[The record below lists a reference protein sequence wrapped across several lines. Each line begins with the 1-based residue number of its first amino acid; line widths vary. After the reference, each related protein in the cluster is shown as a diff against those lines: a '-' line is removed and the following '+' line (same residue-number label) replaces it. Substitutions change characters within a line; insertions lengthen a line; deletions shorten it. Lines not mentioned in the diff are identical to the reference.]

1 MKSIKMVV
9 LVVVAVFGM
18 SFTAIMLSILFS
30 SLGISLIANAQ
41 TLQCDT
47 PVQKAK
53 CQADLA
59 QAEAE
64 AKAAQAQ
71 LVSAQAESSSLK
83 RDINVLDAKIKV
95 AQANIKA
102 KNLLIQTL
110 GNDITQK
117 QSHIND
123 LEGHVSR
130 GKETLATILRKTNE
144 IDADTLPE
152 VILSQS
158 SVAGFFQDLD
168 TFQSVREGLKTT
180 FDQLRSDEAQTTALK
195 DALDKRKNT
204 ESDAR
209 YAIQLEQK
217 NIQSDQT
224 QKTQLLNISK
234 GNEKAYGTLL
244 AQKQAKAA
252 QIRAAL
258 FQLAGAKAIPF
269 GDALSYANAASKK
282 TGVRPALILGIIK
295 QESNLGSNVGTC
307 YMTDPVTG
315 AGISVKS
322 GKSVSS
328 VMKPTRDVA
337 PFMAVTSALGLD
349 YRNTPVSCPLSIGYG
364 GAMGPAQF
372 IASTWVGIVDQV
384 TAALGISGQAN
395 PWNPAHAFMASALL
409 LGEKGASR
417 GGYTAERNAACGYY
431 GGGST
436 CRSSNGSTGYGNS
449 VLSYATGFQQDIDQ
463 LVGL

>member
-1 MKSIKMVV
+1 MISKDKNHSNSVFLLAVV
-9 LVVVAVFGM
+9 FSVYFLINP
-18 SFTAIMLSILFS
+18 AI
-30 SLGISLIANAQ
+30 NVHAQ
-41 TLQCDT
+41 TLQCVT
-47 PVQKAK
+47 PDQKAQ

-71 LVSAQAESSSLK
+71 LDTAQAQSSSLK
-83 RDINVLDAKIKV
+83 QAITVLDAKIKV

-110 GNDITQK
+110 GYDITQK

-123 LEGHVSR
+123 LEGHIAK
-130 GKETLATILRKTNE
+130 GKETLSQILVKTNE
-144 IDADTLPE
+144 IDSASLPE
-152 VILSQS
+152 LLLSQN
-158 SVAGFFQDLD
+158 SVTGFFQNLD
-168 TFQSVREGLKTT
+168 SFQSVREGLATT
-180 FDQLRSDEAQTTALK
+180 FNQLQSDEASTSAEKNALET
-195 DALDKRKNT
+195 RQNT
-204 ESDAR
+204 EMDAK
-209 YAIQLEQK
+209 YAIQQEQK
-217 NIQSDQT
+217 NIQGDQT
-224 QKTQLLNISK
+224 QKTQLLTISK
-234 GNEKAYGTLL
+234 GNEKAYTALL

-258 FQLAGAKAIPF
+258 FSLAGAKAIPF
-269 GDALSYANAASKK
+269 GEALTYANAASKV

-295 QESNLGSNVGTC
+295 QESNLGANVGTC
-307 YMTDPVTG
+307 YLANPSDGSGVSVRTG
-315 AGISVKS
+315 API
-322 GKSVSS
+322 SS
-328 VMKPTRDVA
+328 VMKPTRDVS
-337 PFMAVTSALGLD
+337 PFMSITSALGLD
-349 YRNTPVSCPLSIGYG
+349 YKTTPVSCPLSIGYG

-384 TAALGISGQAN
+384 TAALGISGEAN

-409 LGEKGASR
+409 LSEKGASK

-436 CRSSNGSTGYGNS
+436 CKSSNGSSGYGTS
-449 VLSYATGFQQDIDQ
+449 VMSYAAGFQDDINQ

>member
-1 MKSIKMVV
+1 
-9 LVVVAVFGM
+9 VAL
-18 SFTAIMLSILFS
+18 FTGYFLLYPIGPAF
-30 SLGISLIANAQ
+30 AQ
-41 TLQCDT
+41 TLQCST
-47 PVQKAK
+47 PAQKAQ
-53 CQADLA
+53 CQLDLA

-64 AKAAQAQ
+64 AKAAQGQ
-71 LVSAQAESSSLK
+71 LETAQAQSSSLSQA
-83 RDINVLDAKIKV
+83 IAVLNAKIKV

-123 LEGHVSR
+123 LEDHIAK
-130 GKETLATILRKTNE
+130 GKETLSQILVKTNE
-144 IDADTLPE
+144 LDAASLPE
-152 VILSQS
+152 LLLSQN
-158 SVAGFFQDLD
+158 SVTGFFQNLD
-168 TFQSVREGLKTT
+168 SFQSVREGLSAT
-180 FDQLRSDEAQTTALK
+180 FNQLQSDEASTSAEK
-195 DALDKRKNT
+195 DALTTRQNT
-204 ESDAR
+204 EMDAK
-209 YAIQLEQK
+209 YAIQQEQK

-234 GNEKAYGTLL
+234 GNEKAYTTLL
-244 AQKQAKAA
+244 TQKQAKAA

-258 FQLAGAKAIPF
+258 FSLAGAKAIPF

-282 TGVRPALILGIIK
+282 TGVRTALILGIIK
-295 QESNLGSNVGTC
+295 QESNLGANVGTC
-307 YMTDPVTG
+307 YLADPTTG
-315 AGISVKS
+315 AGVSVKT
-322 GKSVSS
+322 GAPIAS
-328 VMKPTRDVA
+328 VMKPTRDVS
-337 PFMAVTSALGLD
+337 PFMSVTSALGLD
-349 YRNTPVSCPLSIGYG
+349 YRTTPVSCPLSIGYG

-409 LGEKGASR
+409 LSEKGAAR

-436 CRSSNGSTGYGNS
+436 CKSSNGSSSYGNS
-449 VLSYATGFQQDIDQ
+449 VLTYAAGFQDDINQ
-463 LVGL
+463 LAGL